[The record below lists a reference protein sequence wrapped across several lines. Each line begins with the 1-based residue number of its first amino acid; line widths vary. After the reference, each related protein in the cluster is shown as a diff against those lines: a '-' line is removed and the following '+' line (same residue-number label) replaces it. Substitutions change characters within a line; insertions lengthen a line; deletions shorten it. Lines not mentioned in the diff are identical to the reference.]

1 MSRGRLSLIIQQVEK
16 EGPNLRQLT
25 VMCSSCGSHGSLKC
39 SRTAQERMN
48 ELEAKMENVLATID
62 KVFKVELMKMP
73 PSLQNTRIGDLIS
86 GGLLT
91 FLRVLCVLCLT
102 FILVFEEEEEE
113 VASDVSIALKV
124 SLVTNTPLAAGVGN
138 AFVSVQNESLLAPQ
152 SLQRVPSKRG
162 DAHTPT
168 RPPWPRFT
176 PTRFILVSAKSTA
189 TPDNSTPP
197 QRASAKASKVTLS
210 VIILR
215 LSLNLIHVFLNL
227 VFRREEQ
234 LKCRERWLAVTAP
247 GTSGEAAAIFD
258 CSEAGSIGSKL
269 CDFYRS
275 SSVATKRSQSRTMKT
290 AEHGK
295 PRLRSGSWGRGSG
308 VEAFL

>member
-1 MSRGRLSLIIQQVEK
+1 MPVQQGKNAETSRKKEKMSRGRLSLIIQQVEK

-25 VMCSSCGSHGSLKC
+25 VMRSSRGSHGSLKC

-86 GGLLT
+86 GGLPT
-91 FLRVLCVLCLT
+91 SLRVLCLLCLT
-102 FILVFEEEEEE
+102 FILVFEEEEE

-124 SLVTNTPLAAGVGN
+124 SLEFPRPLAAGVGN

-162 DAHTPT
+162 DAHTPP

-176 PTRFILVSAKSTA
+176 PTHFILLSAKSTA

-197 QRASAKASKVTLS
+197 QRASAKASKVTSS
-210 VIILR
+210 VVILR
-215 LSLNLIHVFLNL
+215 LSLNLIHVFLKIWFQAGRAAKMPRALVGSNSAGNL
-227 VFRREEQ
+227 R
-234 LKCRERWLAVTAP
+234 
-247 GTSGEAAAIFD
+247 
-258 CSEAGSIGSKL
+258 
-269 CDFYRS
+269 
-275 SSVATKRSQSRTMKT
+275 
-290 AEHGK
+290 
-295 PRLRSGSWGRGSG
+295 
-308 VEAFL
+308 